1 MREGNKMKVKIT
13 EEMARELFGDDVFLD
28 EIKEVMFLVKN
39 VEDYT
44 LDGEYSTFRAIPIGI
59 VIDIPDD
66 EDPNDLDFYNI
77 GVTIAYPKTE
87 EYAAFEEEP
96 LPDNW
101 DEMTPEERYFYD
113 SDFAEWDSQYDT
125 ENPEIWDVGD
135 MLPKDMEEG
144 TSYPR

>member
-13 EEMARELFGDDVFLD
+13 EEMAREFFGDDVFLD
-28 EIKEVMFLVKN
+28 EIKGITFLIKR

-44 LDGEYSTFRAIPIGI
+44 LDGEYSTFRAIPVGI
-59 VIDIPDD
+59 EIDIPDD
-66 EDPNDLDFYNI
+66 EDPDIYDI

-87 EYAAFEEEP
+87 EFKAFEEKP

-101 DEMTPEERYFYD
+101 DDMTPEERYWYG
-113 SDFAEWDSQYDT
+113 SEFAEWDSQYDT
-125 ENPEIWDVGD
+125 SKPEIWDVGD
-135 MLPKDMEEG
+135 LLPKDMEEG

>member
-1 MREGNKMKVKIT
+1 MKVKIT
-13 EEMARELFGDDVFLD
+13 EEMAREFFGDDVFID
-28 EIKEVMFLVKN
+28 EVKGITFLIER

-59 VIDIPDD
+59 EADIPDD
-66 EDPNDLDFYNI
+66 EDPDIYDI

-87 EYAAFEEEP
+87 EFKAFEEKP
-96 LPDNW
+96 LPDDW
-101 DEMTPEERYFYD
+101 DDMTPEERYFYD

-125 ENPEIWDVGD
+125 SKPEIWDVGD
-135 MLPKDMEEG
+135 MLPKDMEDS

>member
-1 MREGNKMKVKIT
+1 MKVKIT
-13 EEMARELFGDDVFLD
+13 EEMARELFGNDVFLD
-28 EIKEVMFLVKN
+28 EIKGITFLVGRS
-39 VEDYT
+39 EDYT
-44 LDGEYSTFRAIPIGI
+44 LDGEYSTFRAIPIDI
-59 VIDIPDD
+59 EIDIPDD

-101 DEMTPEERYFYD
+101 DEMAPEERYFYD

>member
-66 EDPNDLDFYNI
+66 EDP
-77 GVTIAYPKTE
+77 
-87 EYAAFEEEP
+87 
-96 LPDNW
+96 
-101 DEMTPEERYFYD
+101 
-113 SDFAEWDSQYDT
+113 
-125 ENPEIWDVGD
+125 
-135 MLPKDMEEG
+135 KDMEEG

>member
-1 MREGNKMKVKIT
+1 MKVKIT

-28 EIKEVMFLVKN
+28 EIKEVMFLVEN

-59 VIDIPDD
+59 VIDVPDD
-66 EDPNDLDFYNI
+66 EDPDDLDFYNI

-87 EYAAFEEEP
+87 EFKAFEEKP
-96 LPDNW
+96 LPSNW
-101 DEMTPEERYFYD
+101 DDMSPEERYFYD

-125 ENPEIWDVGD
+125 SKPEIWDIGD
-135 MLPKDMEEG
+135 MLPEDMEEG